1 MVQGQS
7 QQYAQL
13 QAGHDSNLGFPV
25 FQSGQEQARG
35 RSLLQVQDQTLHQM
49 KPSLMQHLGPNQMPL
64 YMADGV
70 NQGPTSGHVT
80 AALDHQMPHYMMSGL
95 DREQSFT
102 QAQSNSVTGYH
113 QDVRGR
119 PQHGQTYVPSWMG
132 HNLASAYAV
141 PPEQAARHLNQHM
154 SQTSPSVSPKV
165 LYPTAAM
172 RSQQLSSPQ
181 APAANVVQ
189 APLAPF
195 LNEQLKRMVAQG
207 GPSARRGF

>member
-1 MVQGQS
+1 MVPGQS
-7 QQYAQL
+7 QQYTQL
-13 QAGHDSNLGFPV
+13 QAGQASSLGFPV

-35 RSLLQVQDQTLHQM
+35 RQVQDQTLHQM
-49 KPSLMQHLGPNQMPL
+49 KPSLMQHPGPDQTRL
-64 YMADGV
+64 YMTDGV
-70 NQGPTSGHVT
+70 NQGQTSEHVPAT
-80 AALDHQMPHYMMSGL
+80 LDHQMPYYMTSGH
-95 DREQSFT
+95 DRQHSVT
-102 QAQSNSVTGYH
+102 QAQSNSVTEYH
-113 QDVRGR
+113 QGLQGR
-119 PQHGQTYVPSWMG
+119 PQHGQIHMPSWMG

-141 PPEQAARHLNQHM
+141 PPEQAERHVTQHV
-154 SQTSPSVSPKV
+154 SPTSTPVNPKV

-172 RSQQLSSPQ
+172 RSQQLFTPQ